1 MILIIGTTPD
11 DILYFKTKMDLTST
25 DVIAGKHEV
34 YLGTYSGK
42 DVCVTTT
49 LFSNSLAAMI
59 TGICLEKYHPYLVIN
74 VGSVHAID
82 ETLHQGDLFLAERIY
97 LGEVDMTPWG
107 DLKYGQINDMPVFYH
122 SEYESIMLIETLNKQ
137 MKNKALRRGLLLA
150 TDKFYTNR
158 EHIDYIIN
166 HHFASVAGIAAID
179 TEAGG
184 IAAACHYFD
193 TPWITLKSISYVV
206 GHDNELVNFIRKG
219 LEAQLAIGMIISAV
233 FNELGAH
240 D

>member
-1 MILIIGTTPD
+1 MILIIGTTND
-11 DILYFKTKMDLTST
+11 DILYFKTKMNLAST
-25 DVIAGKHEV
+25 ELIAGKHEV

-42 DVCVTTT
+42 EVCVTTSQ
-49 LFSNSLAAMI
+49 FSNSLSAMI
-59 TGICLEKYHPYLVIN
+59 TGLCLEKYHPYLVIN

-97 LGEVDMTPWG
+97 LGDVDLTPWG
-107 DLKYGQINDMPVFYH
+107 DLKYGQICDMPVFYH
-122 SEYESIMLIETLNKQ
+122 SEYESLIL
-137 MKNKALRRGLLLA
+137 
-150 TDKFYTNR
+150 
-158 EHIDYIIN
+158 
-166 HHFASVAGIAAID
+166 SGICAID

-184 IAAACHYFD
+184 IAAACHFFD

-206 GHDNELVNFIRKG
+206 GHENELVNFVRKG
-219 LEAQLAIGMIISAV
+219 LEAQLAIGSIISAV